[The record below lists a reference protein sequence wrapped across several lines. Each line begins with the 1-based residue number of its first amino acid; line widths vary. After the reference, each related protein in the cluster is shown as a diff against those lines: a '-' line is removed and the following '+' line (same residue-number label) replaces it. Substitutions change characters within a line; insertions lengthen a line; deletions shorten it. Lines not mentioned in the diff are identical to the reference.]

1 MSKRGDNSVV
11 KRRLQVMIA
20 EMNGEPELPLGDDF
34 DPETGEV
41 FEGAGRREMPGFKYG
56 KLWIPLH
63 KLYGCCRI
71 PFKFVL

>member
-1 MSKRGDNSVV
+1 MV

-41 FEGAGRREMPGFKYG
+41 FEGGRAS
-56 KLWIPLH
+56 
-63 KLYGCCRI
+63 
-71 PFKFVL
+71 

>member
-1 MSKRGDNSVV
+1 MISPASAGTAATKNAVV

-41 FEGAGRREMPGFKYG
+41 FEGGRAS
-56 KLWIPLH
+56 
-63 KLYGCCRI
+63 
-71 PFKFVL
+71 